1 MTIAVTG
8 SMAYD
13 YIMSFPGRFAEHI
26 LPDQIHILSVSFLVD
41 SMRRERGGCAGNI
54 AYNLA
59 LLGQRPLLMATVGQD
74 APEYVAG
81 LRERGVDTSGVL
93 QLADEFTA
101 SFFVSTDRDN
111 NQIASFYTGAMAK
124 AGRISFKDHHP
135 ETIEVAIISPN
146 DPGAMVKY
154 ARECQELGI
163 PYIYD
168 PSQQIPR
175 LSPAELIEG
184 IRGARVLIVNDYEF
198 GMIKNQTGLG
208 DDEIQRLTQV
218 VVITRGECG
227 STIRTGEGTWE
238 IPSAPPR
245 RVADPTGVGDAYRAG
260 FITGMCRGLP
270 WGIVGRLGSLAA
282 TYVLEE
288 HGTQRHQY
296 SFDSFIQRYREI
308 FGDTPE
314 LGALTADGGSPP
326 VNPLLPGG
334 EARFSPLRGGS

>member
-13 YIMSFPGRFAEHI
+13 YIMSFPGRFVEHI
-26 LPDQIHILSVSFLVD
+26 LPDQIEILSVSFLVD
-41 SMRRERGGCAGNI
+41 SMRRERGGCGGNI

-74 APEYVAG
+74 APEYVAW

-93 QLADEFTA
+93 QLPDEFTA

-124 AGRISFKDHHP
+124 AGRLSFRDHNP
-135 ETIEVAIISPN
+135 ERIELAIISPN

-154 ARECQELGI
+154 ARECRELGI

-184 IRGARVLIVNDYEF
+184 IEGAEVLIVNDYEF
-198 GMIKNQTGLG
+198 SMIKNRTGLN
-208 DDEIQRLTQV
+208 DDELQRLTEV
-218 VVITRGECG
+218 VVVTRGERG
-227 STIRTGEGTWE
+227 STIRTAEGTWE
-238 IPSAPPR
+238 IPSVPPR
-245 RVADPTGVGDAYRAG
+245 RLADPTGVGDAYRAG
-260 FITGMCRGLP
+260 FITGMCRNLP
-270 WGIVGRLGSLAA
+270 WDVVGRLGSLAA
-282 TYVLEE
+282 TYALEE
-288 HGTQRHQY
+288 HGTQRHHY
-296 SFDSFIQRYREI
+296 SLDSFIRRYRDT
-308 FGDTPE
+308 FGDSS
-314 LGALTADGGSPP
+314 ALETLVS
-326 VNPLLPGG
+326 G
-334 EARFSPLRGGS
+334 E